1 LCPSCRQNAPLVYRG
16 LSAFCT
22 ACGAPRVPLA
32 NASVNLAGQPSK
44 VGGTVARVFGWM
56 VLAGGWIVAS
66 LLALLIGVV
75 LEAGA
80 TALWVA
86 GPIALLSSLIAYF
99 ILRGG
104 KALQKSGD
112 DEELAM
118 KTHAIFALAN
128 TRGGILSA
136 VDVAQALSVSVE
148 AGDALLT
155 KLAKEQHELVSVDID
170 DQGNVLYRFR
180 TAAPRMAPNAVP
192 AHVRIAPPPVR
203 VDAREPLPL
212 EDAYEEASARSRGG
226 VPRDTDSRWSS
237 RHKAR

>member
-1 LCPSCRQNAPLVYRG
+1 LCPRCRQNAPLVYRG
-16 LSAFCT
+16 LQAYCT
-22 ACGAPRVPLA
+22 ACGAPRLPLA

-75 LEAGA
+75 LEAGV

-86 GPIALLSSLIAYF
+86 GPIAILSSLIAYF

-112 DEELAM
+112 DEELAT
-118 KTHAIFALAN
+118 KRHAVYALAN
-128 TRGGILSA
+128 TRGGVLRAIDA
-136 VDVAQALSVSVE
+136 AQALSISVE

-155 KLAKEQHELVSVDID
+155 TLAKTEPDSVSVDID
-170 DQGNVLYRFR
+170 DHGNVLYRF
-180 TAAPRMAPNAVP
+180 AAATPRMAPNAVP
-192 AHVRIAPPPVR
+192 PHVRIAPPPVR
-203 VDAREPLPL
+203 IDARDPLPM
-212 EDAYEEASARSRGG
+212 EDAYEESAAA
-226 VPRDTDSRWSS
+226 

>member
-1 LCPSCRQNAPLVYRG
+1 LCPHCRQNAPLVYRG
-16 LSAFCT
+16 LQAFCT
-22 ACGAPRVPLA
+22 ACGAPRLPLA

-56 VLAGGWIVAS
+56 VLAGGWVVAS

-75 LEAGA
+75 LEAGL

-86 GPIALLSSLIAYF
+86 APIALVASVVAYF

-112 DEELAM
+112 DEELAT
-118 KTHAIFALAN
+118 KRHAAFALAN
-128 TRGGILSA
+128 TRGGVLRA
-136 VDVAQALSVSVE
+136 VDVAHALSMSVD

-155 KLAKEQHELVSVDID
+155 KLAKEEPESVSVDFD
-170 DQGNVLYRFR
+170 DHGNVLYRF
-180 TAAPRMAPNAVP
+180 AAATPRMAPNAVP

-203 VDAREPLPL
+203 VDAREPLPI
-212 EDAYEEASARSRGG
+212 EEAYDDAGASRQ
-226 VPRDTDSRWSS
+226 
-237 RHKAR
+237 KAR